1 MDSKKQ
7 TNRLINAI
15 GTVAESSLV
24 FYRAAIGAGATEG
37 EATRL
42 LQAYIAAMPFGK
54 GAAGAEHDGPA
65 KGGPADMTLDEI
77 IRNLEDQVKDR
88 ESSIDEDDPDCIF
101 RRDAEALREAVG
113 LLSELAEYRKTGLSA
128 ADIQEAANLLN
139 NTIHGDLPA
148 ELKSWVER
156 CTWHVIIP
164 ASTSKIRRTPNERT
178 ENLRASQI
186 WENPHHHRGW

>member
-1 MDSKKQ
+1 
-7 TNRLINAI
+7 
-15 GTVAESSLV
+15 
-24 FYRAAIGAGATEG
+24 
-37 EATRL
+37 
-42 LQAYIAAMPFGK
+42 
-54 GAAGAEHDGPA
+54 
-65 KGGPADMTLDEI
+65 MTLDEI

-156 CTWHVIIP
+156 CTWHVKKCAELHKEAATLIDRNADLTGEIEAAKRDIAAILWLDGHCEYCAHSQKVSYSG
-164 ASTSKIRRTPNERT
+164 ASRWICKLGGAAECRPE
-178 ENLRASQI
+178 
-186 WENPHHHRGW
+186 WRGRFPK